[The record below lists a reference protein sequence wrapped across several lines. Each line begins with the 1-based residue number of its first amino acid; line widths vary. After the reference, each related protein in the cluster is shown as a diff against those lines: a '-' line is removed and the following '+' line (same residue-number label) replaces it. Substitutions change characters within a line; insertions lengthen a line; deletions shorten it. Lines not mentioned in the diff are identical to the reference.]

1 MASFTNFSLT
11 TDFPTTLSPNNTA
24 SKLTN
29 NISPEV
35 MQRELIVFI
44 LTTIF
49 VSFGMIGIGA
59 TVDYKVV
66 LKYLKKPHAYAL
78 GVFIQLAC
86 VPPLAW
92 ALTKIFQMPRAEA
105 LGVMIQGSCPGG
117 TISNLVVFWT
127 GGVIDLSVAMTA
139 TTTLLSLGTMPMW
152 LFIFSKVEELPVNLL
167 VPFDKLGILL
177 ASLILPLALG
187 MTVRTKFP
195 KKAELVTKIC
205 VGTLTLFIIISVIV
219 TSILRKIPWIFTWK
233 QIVVACLMP
242 ILAFGIGF
250 LPALLPCLEVDNRC
264 RRTVA
269 VEIALQNVQVA
280 GSIIQISFGAIPAVL
295 VKTVLFPFLY
305 GVFQLVYSI
314 TMGLVMIVGRRH
326 GWLGDDET
334 VYKLD
339 DARRQVAITSVA
351 KENVAYKNDVDIAI
365 NTV

>member
-167 VPFDKLGILL
+167 VPFDKLDMCRHPDAFYHYICDSYQYSAENTLDIYVEANCGCLSYANTGIWHWVS
-177 ASLILPLALG
+177 ASTSALSG
-187 MTVRTKFP
+187 
-195 KKAELVTKIC
+195 
-205 VGTLTLFIIISVIV
+205 G
-219 TSILRKIPWIFTWK
+219 
-233 QIVVACLMP
+233 
-242 ILAFGIGF
+242 
-250 LPALLPCLEVDNRC
+250 
-264 RRTVA
+264 
-269 VEIALQNVQVA
+269 
-280 GSIIQISFGAIPAVL
+280 
-295 VKTVLFPFLY
+295 
-305 GVFQLVYSI
+305 
-314 TMGLVMIVGRRH
+314 
-326 GWLGDDET
+326 
-334 VYKLD
+334 
-339 DARRQVAITSVA
+339 
-351 KENVAYKNDVDIAI
+351 
-365 NTV
+365 